1 MTVLLMEAVLF
12 NDKRIEALEED
23 VKAQRH
29 ELENMLSMF
38 NSLLKR
44 CNQLSE
50 QNAQL
55 KKMTTEDRKYCER
68 QFASVDRV
76 LERHGNRIY
85 PAYYAVFPKQ
95 AEFDIELGRVFDE
108 HKNLH
113 QKS

>member
-1 MTVLLMEAVLF
+1 MF

-23 VKAQRH
+23 VKTQKQ
-29 ELENMLSMF
+29 ELERALGMCA
-38 NSLLKR
+38 SLLKQ

-55 KKMTTEDRKYCER
+55 RKMVTEDRAYCER

-95 AEFDIELGRVFDE
+95 AEFDIELGRVFDK

-113 QKS
+113 PKS

>member
-1 MTVLLMEAVLF
+1 MF

-23 VKAQRH
+23 VKHQKN

-55 KKMTTEDRKYCER
+55 KKMNAEDRKYCER

-85 PAYYAVFPKQ
+85 PAYYAAFPKQ
-95 AEFDIELGRVFDE
+95 AEFDIELDRVFDE

-113 QKS
+113 RKS

>member
-1 MTVLLMEAVLF
+1 MF
-12 NDKRIEALEED
+12 DDKNLERIEALEEE
-23 VKAQRH
+23 VKEQKQ
-29 ELENMLSMF
+29 ELERTLSMF

-55 KKMTTEDRKYCER
+55 KMMTTENRKYCER

-76 LERHGNRIY
+76 LEKHGNRIY
-85 PAYYAVFPKQ
+85 PTYYAVFPKQ
-95 AEFDIELGRVFDE
+95 AEFDMELGRVFDK